1 MTTELH
7 AGSPDISVERDV
19 AVPMADGVRLYA
31 DVYRPSSPGPHHVL
45 LISQPYDKGPALSN
59 VGYAHPSWYARHGYI
74 VVSQDTRGRFRSEG
88 DFYPFRHEADDVST
102 TIEWAGRLPG
112 STGKV
117 ATYGFSYPGLGQ
129 LLAAQRKPAG
139 LTAIS
144 PGFTGGRPYQDW
156 FYVNGAFS
164 LAFAAS
170 WSNYLALDGAAR
182 REDDG
187 ALAALAQ
194 GLASSWGLYWVLP
207 LTAYPPLA
215 GVDTPYFHDWL
226 DHPAHDDYWA
236 AFDVDFTQVDTPGLH
251 VGGWWD
257 IFVRGTVNDYVT
269 LAAEGR
275 APQKLVL
282 GPWHH
287 MPWRPLSGATGE
299 VGAHVVD
306 DWQLRYWREVLDGE
320 QSGVFDHPVT
330 AYVMGLGWRDLDA
343 WPPSSAVPVDWYLHS
358 DGRALSKFGTGTLSQ
373 ESPSD
378 EAPDVWTYQPD
389 YVPTGGGGHSCCIE
403 DFAPMGPADQDP
415 IERTKLVLVYT
426 SQPLEADTTL
436 VGDVHVTLFAATSA
450 PDTDFTA
457 RLCIVEPSG
466 LSTNLLEGIVRAR
479 SRESLSQPS
488 PVTPN
493 EVVEYRI
500 DLGPVGARVPAG
512 HRLRLQVGSS
522 DFPQWDR
529 NLNTGG
535 PIGKEPASAM
545 RTATQVVLHD
555 GDHPSRLDPARS
567 QACRKA
573 GAQRPRRSRQDAKS
587 IAAAAAIPDRRR
599 LACIAG
605 FAVDDP
611 SRPGA
616 FGAAAA
622 RQPRLA
628 CQPRSPPR
636 RRSPG
641 RRLSRTRIRA
651 SRSSRAR
658 PRSPV
663 RTLRDRRAPSP
674 RGTRTWVHPP

>member
-1 MTTELH
+1 MTTELR

-19 AVPMADGVRLYA
+19 PVPMADGVRLYA
-31 DVYRPSSPGPHHVL
+31 DLYRPSSPGPHHVL

-88 DFYPFRHEADDVST
+88 DFYPFLHEADDVST

-215 GVDTPYFHDWL
+215 GGGAPYFHDWL
-226 DHPAHDDYWA
+226 DHPTHDEYWA
-236 AFDVDFTQVDTPGLH
+236 ALDVDFTQIDTPGLH

-343 WPPSSAVPVDWYLHS
+343 WPPSSALPVEWYLHS

-373 ESPSD
+373 EPPSD

-403 DFAPMGPADQDP
+403 DFVPMGPADQDA

-426 SQPLEADTTL
+426 SQPLSADTNL

-479 SRESLSQPS
+479 SRESLSHPY

-500 DLGPVGARVPAG
+500 DLGPVGVRVPAG
-512 HRLRLQVGSS
+512 HQTPAGWELRLPAVG
-522 DFPQWDR
+522 P

-555 GDHPSRLDPARS
+555 RDHPSRLTLPG
-567 QACRKA
+567 QACRRQARSVRAEGARTRSPSPRQRRYPCRYGTKA
-573 GAQRPRRSRQDAKS
+573 DQHRGSGQDATSVHLDLLRVHDHLVGDSSYQDSS
-587 IAAAAAIPDRRR
+587 IAAISGTASISCSNA
-599 LACIAG
+599 
-605 FAVDDP
+605 
-611 SRPGA
+611 
-616 FGAAAA
+616 
-622 RQPRLA
+622 
-628 CQPRSPPR
+628 PRS
-636 RRSPG
+636 
-641 RRLSRTRIRA
+641 A
-651 SRSSRAR
+651 SSISSRNSNVG
-658 PRSPV
+658 SPSMTPA
-663 RTLRDRRAPSP
+663 TLQ
-674 RGTRTWVHPP
+674 TR